1 MEHRGGKSTTISK
14 SDRAMLEA
22 GDEKALGKLLDLL
35 SYDTDVAQETKGV
48 LLNLVWDLGCVFK
61 GALSLH

>member
-1 MEHRGGKSTTISK
+1 
-14 SDRAMLEA
+14 MLEA
-22 GDEKALGKLLDLL
+22 GVEKALGKLLALL
-35 SYDTDVAQETKGV
+35 SYDTDIAQNTKEV